1 MNFTNKELAQFM
13 IANYKGQV
21 TVPAHFSVEGKPA
34 TAEQA
39 ITNAFHQIMGTNQDS
54 TIMDYKRALRNPQVQ
69 LGLFAVIEEVLNEGF
84 IKEEWQIPFFDR
96 FVETRS
102 QSRGD
107 KTVFYVKSRN
117 EVVVSRVAK
126 DGKVELDRQR
136 FDEGHELTVK
146 TETHAVKVYEH
157 LARIMLGRATWGE
170 FVAKMYEAK
179 ERHIA
184 EKCYEAFAGVVENLP
199 NQFVHRGSYD
209 TAKIK
214 EVIRN
219 VKLLSGATSV
229 TLLGTELALEALTQ
243 DDSIKYLG
251 SADVQNEI
259 YATGRLGR
267 WFGHDVIELP
277 NGFKLGTGLQEM
289 VLSDKVVYI
298 IPNVEEKPVKLVVEN
313 ELLDINEADFARVD
327 DTIEIALRWSAGASV
342 ITGSAIGAFII
353 AE

>member
-54 TIMDYKRALRNPQVQ
+54 TIMDYKRALRNPNVQ

-277 NGFKLGTGLQEM
+277 NGFKLGTGLEEM

>member
-184 EKCYEAFAGVVENLP
+184 EKC
-199 NQFVHRGSYD
+199 
-209 TAKIK
+209 
-214 EVIRN
+214 
-219 VKLLSGATSV
+219 
-229 TLLGTELALEALTQ
+229 
-243 DDSIKYLG
+243 
-251 SADVQNEI
+251 
-259 YATGRLGR
+259 
-267 WFGHDVIELP
+267 
-277 NGFKLGTGLQEM
+277 
-289 VLSDKVVYI
+289 
-298 IPNVEEKPVKLVVEN
+298 
-313 ELLDINEADFARVD
+313 
-327 DTIEIALRWSAGASV
+327 
-342 ITGSAIGAFII
+342 
-353 AE
+353 

>member
-54 TIMDYKRALRNPQVQ
+54 TIMDYKRALRNPNVQ

-84 IKEEWQIPFFDR
+84 IKEQWQIPFFER

-277 NGFKLGTGLQEM
+277 NGFKLGTGLEEM

>member
-84 IKEEWQIPFFDR
+84 IKEQWQIPFFER

-146 TETHAVKVYEH
+146 TETYAVKVYEH
-157 LARIMLGRATWGE
+157 LVRIMLGRATWGE

-209 TAKIK
+209 AAKIK

-219 VKLLSGATSV
+219 VKLLSGASSV

-251 SADVQNEI
+251 STDVQNEI

-289 VLSDKVVYI
+289 VLSDTVVYI

-313 ELLDINEADFARVD
+313 ELLDINESDFARVD
-327 DTIEIALRWSAGASV
+327 DVVEIGLRWSAGANV
-342 ITGSAIGAFII
+342 ITGSCVGAFII
-353 AE
+353 AD

>member
-21 TVPAHFSVEGKPA
+21 NVPANFSAEGKPA
-34 TAEQA
+34 TAEEA
-39 ITNAFHQIMGTNQDS
+39 ITNAFHQIMGTNKHSDV
-54 TIMDYKRALRNPQVQ
+54 MDYKRALRNPNVQ

-84 IKEEWQIPFFDR
+84 IKEEWQIPFFER

-117 EVVVSRVAK
+117 EVVVSRVSK

-146 TETHAVKVYEH
+146 TETYAVKVYEH
-157 LARIMLGRATWGE
+157 LVRIMLGRATWGE
-170 FVAKMYEAK
+170 FVTKMYEAK
-179 ERHIA
+179 ERFIA
-184 EKCYEAFAGVVENLP
+184 EKCYATFANVVENLP

-209 TAKIK
+209 AAKIK

-219 VKLLSGATSV
+219 VKLLSGASSV
-229 TLLGTELALEALTQ
+229 TLLGTDLALDALTQ
-243 DDSIKYLG
+243 DGSIKYLE
-251 SADVQNEI
+251 SADIQNEI
-259 YATGRLGR
+259 YKTGRLGY
-267 WFGHDVIELP
+267 WHGNSCIQLP

-298 IPNVEEKPVKLVVEN
+298 IPNVEEKPVKLVIEN
-313 ELLDINEADFARVD
+313 DLLDINESDFARVD
-327 DTIEIALRWSAGASV
+327 DTVEIAIRFSMGCNV
-342 ITGSAIGAFII
+342 ICGSSIGAFII
-353 AE
+353 AD

>member
-84 IKEEWQIPFFDR
+84 IKEEWQIPFFER

-146 TETHAVKVYEH
+146 TETYAVKVYEH

-209 TAKIK
+209 AAKIK

-219 VKLLSGATSV
+219 VKLLSGASSV
-229 TLLGTELALEALTQ
+229 TLLGTDLALDALTQ

-259 YATGRLGR
+259 YRTGRLGY
-267 WFGHDVIELP
+267 WHGNACIQLP
-277 NGFKLGTGLQEM
+277 NGFKLGTGLEEM

-313 ELLDINEADFARVD
+313 ELLDINESDFARVD
-327 DTIEIALRWSAGASV
+327 DTVEIGLRWSMGCNI
-342 ITGSAIGAFII
+342 ITGTALGAFII
-353 AE
+353 SE

>member
-21 TVPAHFSVEGKPA
+21 NVPAHFSVEGKPA

-84 IKEEWQIPFFDR
+84 IKEEWRIPFFER

-146 TETHAVKVYEH
+146 TETYAVKVYEH
-157 LARIMLGRATWGE
+157 LVRIMLGRATWGE

-209 TAKIK
+209 AAKIK

-219 VKLLSGATSV
+219 VKLLSGASSV
-229 TLLGTELALEALTQ
+229 TLLGTDLALDALLKMIQSNT
-243 DDSIKYLG
+243 
-251 SADVQNEI
+251 
-259 YATGRLGR
+259 
-267 WFGHDVIELP
+267 
-277 NGFKLGTGLQEM
+277 
-289 VLSDKVVYI
+289 
-298 IPNVEEKPVKLVVEN
+298 
-313 ELLDINEADFARVD
+313 
-327 DTIEIALRWSAGASV
+327 
-342 ITGSAIGAFII
+342 
-353 AE
+353 

>member
-21 TVPAHFSVEGKPA
+21 NVPANFSAEGKPA
-34 TAEQA
+34 TAEEA
-39 ITNAFHQIMGTNQDS
+39 ITDAFHQIMGTNKHSDV
-54 TIMDYKRALRNPQVQ
+54 MDYKRALRNPQIQ

-84 IKEEWQIPFFDR
+84 IKEEWQIPFFDQ

-102 QSRGD
+102 QARGD

-146 TETHAVKVYEH
+146 TETYAVKVYEH
-157 LARIMLGRATWGE
+157 LVRIMLGRATWGE

-209 TAKIK
+209 AAKIK

-219 VKLLSGATSV
+219 VKLLSGASSV
-229 TLLGTELALEALTQ
+229 TLLGTDLALDALTQ
-243 DDSIKYLG
+243 DGSIKYLG

-259 YATGRLGR
+259 YRTGRLGF
-267 WFGHDVIELP
+267 WHGNPCVQLP
-277 NGFKLGTGLQEM
+277 NGFKLGTGLEEM

-298 IPNVEEKPVKLVVEN
+298 IPNVEEKPVKLVLEPQ
-313 ELLDINEADFARVD
+313 LLDPNEADFVRTD
-327 DTIEIALRWSAGASV
+327 ETIELTLKWSAGV
-342 ITGSAIGAFII
+342 NIICGTAIGAFII

>member
-353 AE
+353 AD

>member
-84 IKEEWQIPFFDR
+84 IKEEWQIPFFEQ

-102 QSRGD
+102 QARGD

-146 TETHAVKVYEH
+146 TETYAVKVYEH
-157 LARIMLGRATWGE
+157 LARIMLGRSTWGE

-179 ERHIA
+179 ERFIA
-184 EKCYEAFAGVVENLP
+184 EKCYATFANVVENLP

-209 TAKIK
+209 AAKIK

-219 VKLLSGATSV
+219 VKLLSGASSV

-259 YATGRLGR
+259 YRTGRLGF
-267 WFGHDVIELP
+267 WHGNPCIELQ
-277 NGFKLGTGLQEM
+277 NGFKTGTGLEEM

-298 IPNVEEKPVKLVVEN
+298 IPNVEEKPCKLVLEP
-313 ELLDINEADFARVD
+313 ELLDINEANFARVD
-327 DTIEIALRWSAGASV
+327 DAVELAIRFSFGVNV
-342 ITGSAIGAFII
+342 ITGNAIGAFII
-353 AE
+353 SE